1 MSVDPILGPRGF
13 LYLARSRRAGGL
25 SLGINLF
32 GEGKRCNF
40 DCAYCE
46 VVEGKAGSLFSA
58 WGLEEDLE
66 AFAASASSGA
76 LRGEPLRD
84 ISIAGDGEPTLSP
97 LLGEAIE
104 AIAAAKTR
112 HPQVFWQT
120 AFVLI
125 TNSTGLAVPEVAELL
140 EAAVRVHALEV
151 WAKLDAGS
159 KSWFRSIDRS
169 PIDFTTLLSGL
180 EAFAQRTPVI
190 IQSMFCALAEGP
202 DAGPSPPPA
211 KELDNWIDTLIGL
224 LERGARVGGIQLYT
238 QARPAPLGITAP
250 LDDAWLTAFAHRVR
264 SELHR
269 SGHAIP
275 LRVYGSRSELDIESL
290 AP

>member
-1 MSVDPILGPRGF
+1 MSVVPILGPRGF
-13 LYLARSRRAGGL
+13 LYLATSRRSGGL
-25 SLGINLF
+25 SLGVNLF
-32 GEGKRCNF
+32 AEGKRCNF

-46 VVEGKAGSLFSA
+46 VVKGGAGDRFSVE
-58 WGLEEDLE
+58 GLEEDLE
-66 AFAASASSGA
+66 GFAASASSGA

-104 AIAAAKTR
+104 AIAAAKSR
-112 HPQVFWQT
+112 HPEVFGQS

-125 TNSTGLAVPEVAELL
+125 TNSTGLAVPKVAEFL
-140 EAAVRVHALEV
+140 EAAVRTHGLLV

-159 KSWFRSIDRS
+159 QSWFRSIDRS
-169 PIDFTTLLSGL
+169 PIDFTTVLSGL

-190 IQSMFCALAEGP
+190 IQSMFCALAVGP
-202 DAGPSPPPA
+202 DAEPSPPPA
-211 KELDNWIDTLIGL
+211 EELDNWIDTLVGL

-250 LDDAWLTAFAHRVR
+250 LEGPWMRAFAHRVR
-264 SELHR
+264 TELQR
-269 SGHAIP
+269 GGHDVTV
-275 LRVYGSRSELDIESL
+275 RVYGSGSELEIDGDR
-290 AP
+290 P